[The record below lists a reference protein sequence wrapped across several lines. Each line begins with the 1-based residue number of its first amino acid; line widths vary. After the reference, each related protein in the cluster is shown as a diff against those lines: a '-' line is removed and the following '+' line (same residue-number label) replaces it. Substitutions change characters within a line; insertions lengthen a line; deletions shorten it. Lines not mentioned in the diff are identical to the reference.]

1 MTAEFIIRLILAAIA
16 CGAIGMERQM
26 RGKGAG
32 LRTHVLIGMGSALF
46 MIVSKYGF
54 ADVLSLGHVGL
65 DPSRI
70 AAQVVTGVGFIGAGN
85 ILVRK
90 QNIVGLTTA
99 ADIWVTAAIG
109 MVIGSGMYELGI
121 YGSVMTLLVLEV
133 FHQLTFRLMNK
144 NYHLQ
149 LTLVNGN
156 TVSMLDWFKQQK
168 IKTDLV
174 SLQENEDHEVV
185 AIDIQLHAT
194 TSIEDLLR
202 LLKGMA
208 GVKGVSIS

>member
-54 ADVLSLGHVGL
+54 ADVGL

-85 ILVRK
+85 ILVRN

-99 ADIWVTAAIG
+99 ADIWVTAA
-109 MVIGSGMYELGI
+109 
-121 YGSVMTLLVLEV
+121 
-133 FHQLTFRLMNK
+133 
-144 NYHLQ
+144 
-149 LTLVNGN
+149 
-156 TVSMLDWFKQQK
+156 
-168 IKTDLV
+168 
-174 SLQENEDHEVV
+174 
-185 AIDIQLHAT
+185 
-194 TSIEDLLR
+194 
-202 LLKGMA
+202 
-208 GVKGVSIS
+208 

>member
-1 MTAEFIIRLILAAIA
+1 
-16 CGAIGMERQM
+16 M

-54 ADVLSLGHVGL
+54 ADVLSLDHVGL

-85 ILVRK
+85 ILVRN

-109 MVIGSGMYELGI
+109 MVGNDSNLLIVFYVQIMPDDF
-121 YGSVMTLLVLEV
+121 VM
-133 FHQLTFRLMNK
+133 
-144 NYHLQ
+144 
-149 LTLVNGN
+149 
-156 TVSMLDWFKQQK
+156 
-168 IKTDLV
+168 
-174 SLQENEDHEVV
+174 
-185 AIDIQLHAT
+185 QLH
-194 TSIEDLLR
+194 R
-202 LLKGMA
+202 F
-208 GVKGVSIS
+208 

>member
-1 MTAEFIIRLILAAIA
+1 
-16 CGAIGMERQM
+16 
-26 RGKGAG
+26 
-32 LRTHVLIGMGSALF
+32 
-46 MIVSKYGF
+46 
-54 ADVLSLGHVGL
+54 
-65 DPSRI
+65 
-70 AAQVVTGVGFIGAGN
+70 
-85 ILVRK
+85 
-90 QNIVGLTTA
+90 
-99 ADIWVTAAIG
+99 

-194 TSIEDLLR
+194 TLIEDLLR

-208 GVKGVSIS
+208 GVEGVSIS

>member
-1 MTAEFIIRLILAAIA
+1 MTSEFIIRLILAAIV
-16 CGAIGMERQM
+16 CGAIGIERQI

-54 ADVLSLGHVGL
+54 ADVLAFDHVGL

-85 ILVRK
+85 ILVRN

-133 FHQLTFRLMNK
+133 FHQLTFRLMSK

-156 TVSMLDWFKQQK
+156 TVSMLDWFKQK
-168 IKTDLV
+168 K
-174 SLQENEDHEVV
+174 
-185 AIDIQLHAT
+185 
-194 TSIEDLLR
+194 
-202 LLKGMA
+202 
-208 GVKGVSIS
+208 

>member
-54 ADVLSLGHVGL
+54 ADVLSLDHVGL

-85 ILVRK
+85 ILVRN

-109 MVIGSGMYELGI
+109 MVIGSGMYETGHLWFSDDLAGA
-121 YGSVMTLLVLEV
+121 GSLPSINLPPDE
-133 FHQLTFRLMNK
+133 
-144 NYHLQ
+144 
-149 LTLVNGN
+149 
-156 TVSMLDWFKQQK
+156 QK
-168 IKTDLV
+168 LPFT
-174 SLQENEDHEVV
+174 
-185 AIDIQLHAT
+185 ADI
-194 TSIEDLLR
+194 SER
-202 LLKGMA
+202 
-208 GVKGVSIS
+208 

>member
-32 LRTHVLIGMGSALF
+32 LRTHVLIGTGSALF

-54 ADVLSLGHVGL
+54 ADVLSLDHVGL

-85 ILVRK
+85 ILVRN

-99 ADIWVTAAIG
+99 ADIWVTAA
-109 MVIGSGMYELGI
+109 
-121 YGSVMTLLVLEV
+121 
-133 FHQLTFRLMNK
+133 
-144 NYHLQ
+144 
-149 LTLVNGN
+149 
-156 TVSMLDWFKQQK
+156 
-168 IKTDLV
+168 
-174 SLQENEDHEVV
+174 
-185 AIDIQLHAT
+185 
-194 TSIEDLLR
+194 
-202 LLKGMA
+202 
-208 GVKGVSIS
+208 

>member
-54 ADVLSLGHVGL
+54 ADVLSLDHVGL

-85 ILVRK
+85 ILVRN

-99 ADIWVTAAIG
+99 ADIWG
-109 MVIGSGMYELGI
+109 DRRHR
-121 YGSVMTLLVLEV
+121 YGYWQRYVRTGYL
-133 FHQLTFRLMNK
+133 
-144 NYHLQ
+144 
-149 LTLVNGN
+149 
-156 TVSMLDWFKQQK
+156 WFSD
-168 IKTDLV
+168 DLV
-174 SLQENEDHEVV
+174 GAGSLPSINLPPDEQKLPFT
-185 AIDIQLHAT
+185 ADI
-194 TSIEDLLR
+194 SER
-202 LLKGMA
+202 
-208 GVKGVSIS
+208 

>member
-54 ADVLSLGHVGL
+54 ADVLSLDHVGL

-85 ILVRK
+85 ILVRN

-99 ADIWVTAAIG
+99 AAIWVTAATG

-121 YGSVMTLLVLEV
+121 YG
-133 FHQLTFRLMNK
+133 
-144 NYHLQ
+144 
-149 LTLVNGN
+149 
-156 TVSMLDWFKQQK
+156 
-168 IKTDLV
+168 
-174 SLQENEDHEVV
+174 
-185 AIDIQLHAT
+185 
-194 TSIEDLLR
+194 
-202 LLKGMA
+202 
-208 GVKGVSIS
+208 

>member
-54 ADVLSLGHVGL
+54 ADVLSLDHVGL

-70 AAQVVTGVGFIGAGN
+70 AAQVVTGVRFIGAGN
-85 ILVRK
+85 ILVRN

-168 IKTDLV
+168 
-174 SLQENEDHEVV
+174 
-185 AIDIQLHAT
+185 
-194 TSIEDLLR
+194 
-202 LLKGMA
+202 
-208 GVKGVSIS
+208 